1 MKLCPLLLKV
11 LITICGVITKR
22 GFNSWGQGQENMKA
36 WTITVHDDIIKWRST
51 SDLFPV
57 WLLWV
62 YSVVTFL
69 HGVIYSFLWKQEK
82 RGLLLLFLHK
92 VQQSGGSSSEQP
104 NVEAEGRR
112 AARSWSV
119 TQQHNKVLRSAA
131 EFHGVCVCVWLSLH
145 RVSLS
150 LHPGF
155 FPRQW
160 ESQHRRSLGKVK

>member
-69 HGVIYSFLWKQEK
+69 HGVSLEAGEK
-82 RGLLLLFLHK
+82 GPPPPFPPQSATVRR
-92 VQQSGGSSSEQP
+92 VQQ
-104 NVEAEGRR
+104 R
-112 AARSWSV
+112 AAERGGWRAACCAELV
-119 TQQHNKVLRSAA
+119 GNTTTQQSAPLRRRVSRC
-131 EFHGVCVCVWLSLH
+131 VCVCVCDFLSIEFH
-145 RVSLS
+145 WVYIRV
-150 LHPGF
+150 F
-155 FPRQW
+155 
-160 ESQHRRSLGKVK
+160 SLGNGSRSTAVP